1 MSVSMKNRCVRYP
14 GAGVSYDSCCE
25 PPNFHAG
32 TSTSVLCDNSTNSLL
47 LTLANNFIKG
57 E

>member
-25 PPNFHAG
+25 PSNFHAG
-32 TSTSVLCDNSTNSLL
+32 TSTSVLCDNSTSSLL